1 MSPLVL
7 IILGVIG
14 AGVAAFFV
22 LGGNPMDRRMKMV
35 TEKEKPKERGFDLC
49 TMLFGSDDSKHLRR
63 RQVQESVAQLEE
75 RAKESKKR
83 KSLQDLLDQA
93 GIGMA
98 ISQFQAIAAGVG
110 LVLAIL
116 AFIGGLPIYACVA
129 VAAIGFLGLPRW
141 LLFSLISRRRKRFLD
156 LFPDAIDIMVRG
168 IKSGLP
174 MSDALRVIAAESPAP
189 VGPEFIELVEGQRLG
204 ISIEQ
209 GLERMA
215 ERIALPEINFLAIV
229 MNVQSK
235 SGGNL
240 SEALSN
246 LSRVLRE
253 RKKMRGKIVAVS
265 QEAKS
270 SASIIGA
277 LPFVIIIGLYFMS
290 PGYLAPLWE
299 TSTGNMLVVGCLCWM
314 GLGVFV
320 MSRMIKLDI

>member
-1 MSPLVL
+1 MSPLVI
-7 IILGVIG
+7 IILAVIG

-22 LGGNPMDRRMKMV
+22 FGANPMDRRMKMV
-35 TEKEKPKERGFDLC
+35 TEKEKPKERGFDLR
-49 TMLFGSDDSKHLRR
+49 TMLFGADDSKDLRR
-63 RQVQESVAQLEE
+63 RQVQESVSQLEE
-75 RAKESKKR
+75 RTKAANRR

-93 GIGMA
+93 GIGIA
-98 ISQFQAIAAGVG
+98 ISQFRAIAAGVG
-110 LVLAIL
+110 FVLA
-116 AFIGGLPIYACVA
+116 AFSVFAGLPIVASIA
-129 VAAIGFLGLPRW
+129 VAGIGFFGLPRW
-141 LLFSLISRRRKRFLD
+141 LLSSLIARRRKKFLES
-156 LFPDAIDIMVRG
+156 FPDAIDIMVRA

-174 MSDALRVIAAESPAP
+174 VSDALRVIAAECPAP
-189 VGPEFIELVEGQRLG
+189 IGPEFIELVEGQRLG

-215 ERIALPEINFLAIV
+215 ERIELPEINFLAIV
-229 MNVQSK
+229 MNIQSK
-235 SGGNL
+235 AGGNL
-240 SEALSN
+240 SEALNN

-253 RKKMRGKIVAVS
+253 RRKMRGKIVAVS

-277 LPFVIIIGLYFMS
+277 LPFLIIGGLSFMS

-299 TSTGNMLVVGCLCWM
+299 TAIGNMLVLGCLVWM

>member
-1 MSPLVL
+1 MSPLTL
-7 IILGVIG
+7 IIFAVIA

-22 LGGNPMDRRMKMV
+22 FGASPMDRRMKMV
-35 TEKEKPKERGFDLC
+35 TEKEKPKERGFDLRA
-49 TMLFGSDDSKHLRR
+49 MLFGSDDSKDLRR
-63 RQVQESVAQLEE
+63 RQVQESVSQLEE
-75 RAKESKKR
+75 RARLSNRR

-110 LVLAIL
+110 LVLAGLSYL
-116 AFIGGLPIYACVA
+116 AGVPLFACAA
-129 VAAIGFLGLPRW
+129 VAGIGFLGLPRW
-141 LLFSLISRRRKRFLD
+141 LLSSLISRRRRRFLE
-156 LFPDAIDIMVRG
+156 LFPDAIDIMVRA

-174 MSDALRVIAAESPAP
+174 VSDALRVIATECPAP
-189 VGPEFIELVEGQRLG
+189 IGPEFIELVEGQRLG

-215 ERIALPEINFLAIV
+215 ERIELPEINFLAIV
-229 MNVQSK
+229 MNIQSK

-240 SEALSN
+240 SEALGN

-253 RKKMRGKIVAVS
+253 RRKMRGKIAAVS

-270 SASIIGA
+270 SAMIIGA
-277 LPFVIIIGLYFMS
+277 LPFLIIGGLSFMS

-299 TSTGNMLVVGCLCWM
+299 TSIGNFLVLGCLFWM
-314 GLGVFV
+314 GLGTFV

>member
-1 MSPLVL
+1 
-7 IILGVIG
+7 
-14 AGVAAFFV
+14 
-22 LGGNPMDRRMKMV
+22 
-35 TEKEKPKERGFDLC
+35 
-49 TMLFGSDDSKHLRR
+49 
-63 RQVQESVAQLEE
+63 
-75 RAKESKKR
+75 
-83 KSLQDLLDQA
+83 
-93 GIGMA
+93 
-98 ISQFQAIAAGVG
+98 
-110 LVLAIL
+110 
-116 AFIGGLPIYACVA
+116 
-129 VAAIGFLGLPRW
+129 
-141 LLFSLISRRRKRFLD
+141 
-156 LFPDAIDIMVRG
+156 MVRG

>member
-7 IILGVIG
+7 IILAVIG
-14 AGVAAFFV
+14 TGVAAFFV
-22 LGGNPMDRRMKMV
+22 LGANPMDRRMKMV
-35 TEKEKPKERGFDLC
+35 TEKEKPKERGFDLR
-49 TMLFGSDDSKHLRR
+49 TMLFGADDSKDLRR
-63 RQVQESVAQLEE
+63 RQVQESVSQLEE
-75 RAKESKKR
+75 RAKISNRR

-93 GIGMA
+93 GIDMA
-98 ISQFQAIAAGVG
+98 LSQFQAIAAGIA
-110 LVLAIL
+110 LALAGL
-116 AFIGGLPIYACVA
+116 AFLAGLPILACVA
-129 VAAIGFLGLPRW
+129 VAGIGFFGMPRW
-141 LLFSLISRRRKRFLD
+141 MLSSLISRRRKKFLEG
-156 LFPDAIDIMVRG
+156 FPDAIDIMVRA

-174 MSDALRVIAAESPAP
+174 VSDALRVIATECPAP
-189 VGPEFIELVEGQRLG
+189 LGPEFIELVEGQRLG

-229 MNVQSK
+229 MNIQSK

-240 SEALSN
+240 SEALGN

-253 RKKMRGKIVAVS
+253 RRKMRGKIIAVS

-270 SASIIGA
+270 SAMIIGA
-277 LPFVIIIGLYFMS
+277 LPFLIIGGLSFMS

-299 TSTGNMLVVGCLCWM
+299 TSIGNMLVFGCLFWM
-314 GLGVFV
+314 GLGTFV